1 MIPLPTF
8 SPLLIALA
16 ISVAANAAV
25 GWAWLGQRDETATAK
40 ADLRA
45 MEGQRDGVR
54 QVASECS
61 ASVDDLRKLADR
73 RYIVAAPARAAA
85 DSAARGYNQVADVI
99 LSTPAPVPGDAC
111 ASAQARVDDWL
122 KNRTK
127 PNRTESGA
135 N

>member
-1 MIPLPTF
+1 M
-8 SPLLIALA
+8 SPLHILIL
-16 ISVAANAAV
+16 ISLAANGLL
-25 GWAWLGQRDETATAK
+25 GWAYLGQRDDTATAQ

-45 MEGQRDGVR
+45 MQSQRDGIR

-85 DSAARGYNQVADVI
+85 ASAAQGHNQRADVI

-122 KNRTK
+122 KGRAK
-127 PNRTESGA
+127 P
-135 N
+135 